1 MTQVG
6 KLHIFGVYFNV
17 YHEIVEQ
24 LNNSASVVGDTKTIM
39 SMKQIASM
47 KSDFGDLTLN

>member
-47 KSDFGDLTLN
+47 KSDFGDLTLK